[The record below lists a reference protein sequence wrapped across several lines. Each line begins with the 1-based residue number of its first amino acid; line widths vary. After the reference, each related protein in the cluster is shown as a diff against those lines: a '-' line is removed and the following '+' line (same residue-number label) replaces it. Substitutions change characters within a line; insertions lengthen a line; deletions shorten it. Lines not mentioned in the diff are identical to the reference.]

1 MNIINKK
8 VLVVCSAI
16 FLGFMVI
23 CYSFDTLFADKT
35 IDLVSFCS
43 GTFLFLEALYKIRKY
58 GKNSGTLLHICR
70 LLRMIAGI
78 SVFGVHVIQFFWGV
92 EANIISSDFMKYLI
106 DWVAYFYGVF
116 LVSEGTVRFIR
127 QDEAMSCEDQVFRVL
142 RIVIGSSIFTIHL
155 LQFMRYMW

>member
-8 VLVVCSAI
+8 ILVACSAI

-58 GKNSGTLLHICR
+58 GKGSKIIVNVCR
-70 LLRMIAGI
+70 LLRMIVGI
-78 SVFGVHVIQFFWGV
+78 SVFNIHIIQYFWGV
-92 EANIISSDFMKYLI
+92 EATIISSDFMKYLI

-127 QDEAMSCEDQVFRVL
+127 QDEAMSCEDQGFRVL